1 MASTAPSANPGRC
14 LRSGVLGP
22 PALSLASGWPG
33 PWGSGPV
40 RSAWSRPAFGA
51 APVPWHRIVWLVPG
65 SVAPWIPLA
74 GSSTGCCGTAS
85 VSRVRGRAQPTRF
98 SASLVLAVSP
108 RPGLGPLASAGREAG
123 HRRGPA
129 APSAFGP
136 PLPFRWA
143 GVAHPQRVAGG
154 GGAPPGSP
162 GGPAAGLVVGA
173 CRSPVSRSGVGIWLR
188 TLGAFVAPRV
198 G

>member
-14 LRSGVLGP
+14 LRSGVFGP
-22 PALSLASGWPG
+22 PPFPRFRLARSVGAGPVGLVPSGVWGRTRSLAPYRVVSAWFSRAVDPSCREFHGVLRHRQRISRERPCAAHAVQRVASTCSLASPRSRTVGERRTRSWP
-33 PWGSGPV
+33 PAGSG
-40 RSAWSRPAFGA
+40 R
-51 APVPWHRIVWLVPG
+51 
-65 SVAPWIPLA
+65 
-74 GSSTGCCGTAS
+74 T
-85 VSRVRGRAQPTRF
+85 
-98 SASLVLAVSP
+98 
-108 RPGLGPLASAGREAG
+108 LGIR
-123 HRRGPA
+123 
-129 APSAFGP
+129 P
-136 PLPFRWA
+136 PLPFRRA

-154 GGAPPGSP
+154 GGGPPGSP

>member
-1 MASTAPSANPGRC
+1 MPKVGSF
-14 LRSGVLGP
+14 GP

-40 RSAWSRPAFGA
+40 GLVPSGVWA

-129 APSAFGP
+129 APSAFG
-136 PLPFRWA
+136 LPSLFGGPASRTLSA
-143 GVAHPQRVAGG
+143 SPGVA
-154 GGAPPGSP
+154 GAPPVRRV
-162 GGPAAGLVVGA
+162 GPPPVWSWVCVG
-173 CRSPVSRSGVGIWLR
+173 RPVSRSGVGIWLR

-198 G
+198 V

>member
-40 RSAWSRPAFGA
+40 GLVPSGVWA
-51 APVPWHRIVWLVPG
+51 APVPRHRTVWLVLG
-65 SVAPWIPLA
+65 SVAPWIPRA

-136 PLPFRWA
+136 PLPFRRA
-143 GVAHPQRVAGG
+143 GVSHPQRVAGG
-154 GGAPPGSP
+154 GGGPPGSP

-173 CRSPVSRSGVGIWLR
+173 CRSPCL
-188 TLGAFVAPRV
+188 
-198 G
+198 

>member
-40 RSAWSRPAFGA
+40 GLVPSGVWGRTRSLAPYRVVSAWFSRAVDPSCRELHGVLRHRQRISRERPCA
-51 APVPWHRIVWLVPG
+51 AHAVQR
-65 SVAPWIPLA
+65 VASTCSLASPRSRTVGERRTRSWPPA
-74 GSSTGCCGTAS
+74 GS
-85 VSRVRGRAQPTRF
+85 GRT
-98 SASLVLAVSP
+98 
-108 RPGLGPLASAGREAG
+108 
-123 HRRGPA
+123 
-129 APSAFGP
+129 PSAFGP
-136 PLPFRWA
+136 PSLFGGPASRTLSA
-143 GVAHPQRVAGG
+143 SPGVA
-154 GGAPPGSP
+154 GAPPVRRV
-162 GGPAAGLVVGA
+162 GPPPVWSWVRVG
-173 CRSPVSRSGVGIWLR
+173 RPVSRSGVGIWLR